1 MSIHYI
7 NSHSSLSLFDWWWGW
22 RLSLLPLRASLSWL
36 SKPRWLFLERTR
48 DDHGTKRES
57 PVDPSLLL
65 FVLLLCMPQRL
76 YQPPALINACL
87 WDTALKLSL
96 SRSPPFVLFTVCV
109 CVCVYRLLSPPPRWL
124 ILILRSAPL
133 IWQDKVEQAGARQ
146 DRGMLHGAIKVSFF
160 TSFINRS

>member
-22 RLSLLPLRASLSWL
+22 FLSLLPLHASSSWL

-65 FVLLLCMPQRL
+65 FVLLLWMPQRL

-96 SRSPPFVLFTVCV
+96 SRSPPSVLSTVCV
-109 CVCVYRLLSPPPRWL
+109 CVCVYRLLSPSPRWL